1 MRAGPAHAVLLG
13 TGGAEDAAPASGS
26 TRTERAGEDGAASG
40 TVRPGS
46 RPGSAG
52 DAEPDAGPDRTAQD
66 RPRPGVSAPGVSP
79 RPG

>member
-1 MRAGPAHAVLLG
+1 MLLG

-26 TRTERAGEDGAASG
+26 TRTERTGEDGAASG

-46 RPGSAG
+46 RPDPAG
-52 DAEPDAGPDRTAQD
+52 DTESDAGPDRTAQD
-66 RPRPGVSAPGVSP
+66 RPRPGAPAPGVSP